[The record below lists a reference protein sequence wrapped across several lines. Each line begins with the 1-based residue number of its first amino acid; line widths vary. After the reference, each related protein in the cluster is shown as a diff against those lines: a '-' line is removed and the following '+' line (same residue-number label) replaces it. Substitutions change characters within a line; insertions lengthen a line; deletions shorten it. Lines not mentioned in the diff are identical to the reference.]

1 MVDQIEPMLISNLV
15 LQRFDFRAG
24 ELDNLIGIQIN
35 HVVMVTTVSLFKHR
49 MTAVEIMTNHQPC
62 GFKLGQYTV
71 DRGQADVLVR
81 LHQRLV
87 YILGTRVALLGG
99 IEHLQNLDPWKGHFE
114 AGFA

>member
-1 MVDQIEPMLISNLV
+1 M

-24 ELDNLIGIQIN
+24 ELDNLVGIQVN
-35 HVVMVTTVSLFKHR
+35 HVVMVTTVSQFKHR

-87 YILGTRVALLGG
+87 NIFGTHVALLSR
-99 IEHLQNLDPWKGHFE
+99 IEHL
-114 AGFA
+114 